1 MKLLLTDKSARSIS
15 SRWVYQ
21 LLGLTLAGFLLLL
34 VLDVTVRTLNDEL
47 DRQQHHEQ
55 SKVMIGELI
64 IRDLSALEAK
74 TYQLLATDG
83 YKSQEW
89 VFGKVEETLENLNR
103 SIDVLEHGGQLRRQ
117 TQLNIDQLD
126 EMVRVID
133 YQPYPSDGFV
143 LEAIEL
149 KPKLDQIRQKNL
161 FVLQHMKLLA
171 AAEEANQ
178 LDESRKL
185 SEQIKSEMRAFPQLF
200 FRMAENASR
209 LFYVSQGK
217 LDRIHDEISAKSNLY
232 RILQGLLS
240 LVVIVVVILLGKRV
254 LDQINRS
261 NADLKKL
268 ATDLEF
274 MKFALD
280 EHAIVSAADV
290 NGRIIYV
297 NQKFCDISGF
307 SEQELLGQTHGV
319 VKSGAHNAAFYRHMW
334 DTISSGKI
342 WHGEIKNQ
350 ASDGSYYWV
359 AGSIV
364 PFLDSD
370 GKPFQYIS
378 IRTDITKRKN
388 MEQTIVEK
396 NNFLQALTDNIGEG
410 IYVLGLD
417 GYCQFMNPEAE
428 HLLGWSL
435 EEVRQHGLHNLVH
448 HQIDEHG
455 HHVGPDECSIF
466 TAIRERRIF
475 RSDEEE
481 FSRKNGEIFP
491 VSLVSMPLFE
501 NGVLSGSV
509 TVFHDIS
516 QRKQTEFLLADA
528 RDKAERA
535 NQLKSEFLS
544 NMSHELRTPMNA
556 ILGFSELLL
565 LDEELT
571 ADQQENIVE
580 IEHAGKHLLELINE
594 ILDLSKIESGSISLN
609 MAEVNLGSLIAECL
623 ILVDTMSRKQAVKI
637 EVDVAGSLLLQTDY
651 TRLKQVLLNLITNAI
666 KYNREGGQVF
676 IAAAEV
682 GDGKNIGISVRDTG
696 NGIPAEHLQEIFKP
710 FNRLY
715 AEKSNIEGT
724 GIGLTITNRIV
735 QQMGGSIKV
744 ASMVNEGSEF
754 TLTLPLHHGAGLDAA
769 PIDTQHKQDNH
780 AILAGKEQKT
790 VVYFEDNKANI
801 RLVERIFR
809 TLPNASIVAFENPVD
824 GLAQLEKIDPDLVL
838 MDISMPEMDGFM
850 VLENIRRIK
859 SLAHVPVIA
868 VTANAMEFDVRR
880 GRQAGFAA
888 YLTKP
893 LDISLFRNTINQQLF
908 SGQLTN

>member
-1 MKLLLTDKSARSIS
+1 MKLLLTDKSTRSIS

-34 VLDVTVRTLNDEL
+34 VLDVTVRKLIDEL
-47 DRQQHHEQ
+47 DRQQHNEQ
-55 SKVMIGELI
+55 SKVLIGELI
-64 IRDLSALEAK
+64 IRDLSSLEAK

-89 VFGKVEETLENLNR
+89 VFGKIEETLENLNR
-103 SIDVLEHGGQLRRQ
+103 SISVLEHGGQLRRQ
-117 TQLNIDQLD
+117 TQLNIDQRD
-126 EMVRVID
+126 AMVRVID
-133 YQPYPSDGFV
+133 YQPDPADGFI

-149 KPKLDQIRQKNL
+149 TPKLEQIRQRNL
-161 FVLQHMKLLA
+161 YILQQMKLLA
-171 AAEEANQ
+171 AAQAAEQVE
-178 LDESRKL
+178 ESRTL
-185 SEQIKSEMRAFPQLF
+185 SEQIKREMRAFPQLF

-209 LFYVSQGK
+209 LFYVSQEN
-217 LDRIHDEISAKSNLY
+217 LDRIHNEIETQGDFY
-232 RILQGLLS
+232 RGLQGLFS
-240 LVVIVVVILLGKRV
+240 LVVILVVMLLGKRV

-274 MKFALD
+274 MNFALD
-280 EHAIVSAADV
+280 EHAIVSATDV

-297 NQKFCDISGF
+297 NRKFCDISGF
-307 SEQELLGQTHGV
+307 SEQELLGQTHSV
-319 VKSGAHNAAFYRHMW
+319 VKSGEHDEAFYRNLW
-334 DTISSGKI
+334 GTIRSGRV

-350 ASDGSYYWV
+350 ASDGSFYWV
-359 AGSIV
+359 AGTIV
-364 PFLDSD
+364 PFLDAD
-370 GKPFQYIS
+370 GRPFQYIS

-410 IYVLGLD
+410 IYVLD
-417 GYCQFMNPEAE
+417 INGYCQFMNPEAE
-428 HLLGWSL
+428 QLLGWRL
-435 EEVRQHGLHNLVH
+435 DEVRQHGLHNLVH
-448 HQIDEHG
+448 HQLDEHG
-455 HHVGPDECSIF
+455 HHVGSDQCPIF

-556 ILGFSELLL
+556 ILGFSELLM
-565 LDEELT
+565 LDEALT
-571 ADQQENIVE
+571 TEQQENIVE
-580 IEHAGKHLLELINE
+580 IQQAGQHLLDLINE
-594 ILDLSKIESGSISLN
+594 ILDLSKIEAGSISLN
-609 MAEVNLGSLIAECL
+609 LVEVNLGSLLDECRV
-623 ILVDTMSRKQAVKI
+623 LVDTLSRRQAVSI
-637 EVDVAGSLLLQTDY
+637 EVDVPDNLLLQSDY
-651 TRLKQVLLNLITNAI
+651 TRLKQVLLNLMTNAI
-666 KYNREGGQVF
+666 KYNREGGRVF

-682 GDGKNIGISVRDTG
+682 GDGQNVSISVRDTG
-696 NGIPAEHLQEIFKP
+696 HGIPAEHLQEIFKP

-754 TLTLPLHHGAGLDAA
+754 TLILPLQHGSQSTRGAAEDTPHAPASDAIQAGA
-769 PIDTQHKQDNH
+769 
-780 AILAGKEQKT
+780 EQKT
-790 VVYFEDNKANI
+790 VVYFEDNRANI

-809 TLPNASIVAFENPVD
+809 TMPNATLIAFENPVE
-824 GLAQLEKIDPDLVL
+824 GLAQIESLGPDLVL
-838 MDISMPEMDGFM
+838 MDISMPEMDGFE
-850 VLENIRRIK
+850 VLEHIRKIK
-859 SLAHVPVIA
+859 SLAHLPVVA

-893 LDISLFRNTINQQLF
+893 LDIELFRNTINQQLF
-908 SGQLTN
+908 SGR